1 MNRLLT
7 ASLLM
12 TAMAAWAPAAHA
24 APSKKKVKQTA
35 KKCKENPEACADE
48 AAAAAGL
55 TSGKKNKKSSG
66 AVPTPPKAATPSSK
80 SNLVDRPSSSSSSS
94 SSGGKLH
101 NGGSTNSGG
110 KLNNSGGSSSGK
122 PKEPRSSPPPPK
134 GGTSK
139 KKKHSKKRKGG
150 GANVK
155 RHKDGR
161 RGRLGLSGAPR
172 VSVTEQSEAAAV
184 ISYGGEFDLF
194 YRVKGKL
201 GPLFSLNVET
211 DGVDAAAGV
220 IVGGRAMLSPKQKLT
235 PIADLGLAI
244 QGVPGWESAR
254 VGPTLRA
261 GVDYAVKKN
270 TSLSFLVGGA
280 LYVNQP
286 EQEPGSIGA
295 LHVGI
300 MLTGWP

>member
-1 MNRLLT
+1 MIRLLT

-12 TAMAAWAPAAHA
+12 TAAAAWAPAAHA

-55 TSGKKNKKSSG
+55 TSGKKSKKSSG
-66 AVPTPPKAATPSSK
+66 AAPTPPKAATPSSK
-80 SNLVDRPSSSSSSS
+80 SNLVDRPSSSSSS
-94 SSGGKLH
+94 GGKLH
-101 NGGSTNSGG
+101 NGSSTNSGG
-110 KLNNSGGSSSGK
+110 KLNNNGGSSSGK
-122 PKEPRSSPPPPK
+122 PKEPRSNPPPPK

-150 GANVK
+150 GAKVK

-220 IVGGRAMLSPKQKLT
+220 ILGGRAMLSPKQKLT

-244 QGVPGWESAR
+244 QGVPGWESSR

-286 EQEPGSIGA
+286 EKEPSSIGA

>member
-1 MNRLLT
+1 MTRLLT
-7 ASLLM
+7 VSLF
-12 TAMAAWAPAAHA
+12 TVAAGAWSPAAHA
-24 APSKKKVKQTA
+24 APSKKKAKQTA
-35 KKCKENPEACADE
+35 KKCKEDPEACADE

-55 TSGKKNKKSSG
+55 TSGKKKKSSG
-66 AVPTPPKAATPSSK
+66 AAPAPPKSATPSSK
-80 SNLVDRPSSSSSSS
+80 SNLVDRSSSSGGSLHSGGNK

-101 NGGSTNSGG
+101 NGGS
-110 KLNNSGGSSSGK
+110 SSSGGK
-122 PKEPRSSPPPPK
+122 PKEPRSAPPPPK
-134 GGTSK
+134 GGSS

-150 GANVK
+150 GAKVK

-184 ISYGGEFDLF
+184 VSYGGEFDLF
-194 YRVKGKL
+194 YRVKGKV

-220 IVGGRAMLSPKQKLT
+220 ILGGRAMLSPKQKLT

-280 LYVNQP
+280 LYLNQP
-286 EQEPGSIGA
+286 EKEPGSIGA
-295 LHVGI
+295 VHMGI